1 MSSARILVVDDEAL
15 IRWSLSERLTEEDYT
30 VTVAA
35 DGETAR
41 RLAALDPP
49 SLIFLDYRLPD
60 TTGIELLRHFRST
73 QPDVPVLLMTG
84 HSSVERAVE
93 AMRQGAYHYAV
104 KPLNLEEIV
113 VLAAKALAE
122 GRLRQEVR
130 ALRASNSAP
139 YSFDH
144 IIGESEP
151 MQRVKRLMRKI
162 ASTRASTILLTGE
175 SGTGKDLAAKAIHY
189 NSNRGDRPFMNI
201 TCSAIQESLL
211 ESELF
216 GYEKGAF
223 TDAKQR
229 KKGLLEQADSGT
241 VFLDEIGETTPGFQA
256 KLLRFLEEKTF
267 KRVGGVDDVRV
278 DLRVIAATNR
288 DLAADVKAGRFR
300 QDLFYRLAVLPI
312 ELPPLRARIGDVPR
326 LLTFFVGRFNEE
338 FRKRIRGVSPDA
350 VQALVDYS
358 WPGNVRELKNAVERA
373 MLLTERDELGVD
385 DFMMVLRPQGGVI
398 GDFALP
404 ADGIDLE
411 QVELGFVRQA
421 LDRCDGN
428 RTQAARLLSISRDQM
443 RYRVEKFGL

>member
-15 IRWSLSERLTEEDYT
+15 IRWSLSERLTEEGYT

>member
-15 IRWSLSERLTEEDYT
+15 IRWSLSERLTEEGYT

-175 SGTGKDLAAKAIHY
+175 SGTGKDLAPKAIHY

>member
-1 MSSARILVVDDEAL
+1 MSATRILVVDDEAL
-15 IRWSLSERLTEEDYT
+15 IRWSLSERLTEEGYT
-30 VTVAA
+30 VTVAE
-35 DGETAR
+35 DGESAR
-41 RLAALDPP
+41 RLAALEPP
-49 SLIFLDYRLPD
+49 NLIFLDYRLPD
-60 TTGIELLRHFRST
+60 TTGIELLRHFRSAD
-73 QPDVPVLLMTG
+73 PDVPVLLMTG
-84 HSSVERAVE
+84 HSSVERAVD
-93 AMRQGAYHYAV
+93 AMREGAYHYAV

-113 VLAAKALAE
+113 VLAEKALAE

-130 ALRASNSAP
+130 TLRASNSAP

-151 MQRVKRLMRKI
+151 MTRVKRLMRKI
-162 ASTRASTILLTGE
+162 AATRASTILLTGE

-223 TDAKQR
+223 TDAKQQ

-288 DLAADVKAGRFR
+288 DLAADVQSGCFR

-338 FRKRIRGVSPDA
+338 FRKHIRGVSPDA
-350 VQALVDYS
+350 VGALADYS

-373 MLLTERDELGVD
+373 MLLAEGDELGMD
-385 DFMMVLRPQGGVI
+385 DFMMVLRPKGGGC
-398 GDFALP
+398 GDFELP

-411 QVELGFVRQA
+411 QVELEFVRQA
-421 LDRCDGN
+421 LDRSGGN